1 MPLITLTTDFG
12 LSDHYVGVIKG
23 VILGLAPEAR
33 LVDLCHQVEPYDVL
47 GAALTLAASYSWFPP
62 QTVHLV
68 VVDPGVGS
76 ARRPL
81 LAQAGSWWFVAP
93 DNGAL
98 ELVYRRHPHRVWALR
113 SEEFA
118 LQPISNT
125 FHGRDVFAPAAALL
139 ARGAPPEQLGDPIAD
154 YARLP
159 IPQPRES
166 APGRCQGAVL
176 KVDHFGNLITNFQAA
191 DLPTAFR
198 ITVGDAR
205 IHMLRPSYAAA
216 APGEIFAIAGS
227 SGFLEISLNQDSAAR
242 VLGVTA
248 GAPVELVDTSRLE

>member
-1 MPLITLTTDFG
+1 MSIITLTTDFG
-12 LSDHYVGVIKG
+12 LSDHYVGVMKG
-23 VILGLAPEAR
+23 VILGLDPEAR

-47 GAALTLAASYSWFPP
+47 GAALTLAASYCWFPP

-76 ARRPL
+76 ARRAI

-93 DNGAL
+93 DNGVL
-98 ELVYRRHPHRVWALR
+98 ELVYRRRPHRVWGL
-113 SEEFA
+113 EPEKFA
-118 LQPISNT
+118 LEPISNT
-125 FHGRDVFAPAAALL
+125 FHGRDVFAPAAALI
-139 ARGAPPEQLGDPIAD
+139 ARGTPPEQLGDAIAE

-166 APGRCQGAVL
+166 APGCRLGAVL
-176 KVDHFGNLITNFQAA
+176 KVDRFGNLITNFQTA
-191 DLPTAFR
+191 DLPTAFL

-205 IHMLRPSYAAA
+205 IHTLRPSYSAG

-227 SGFLEISLNQDSAAR
+227 SGFLEVSLNQDSAAR
-242 VLGVTA
+242 ALGVTA
-248 GAPVELVDTSRLE
+248 GAPVELVDTSRRE